1 MSLVVSVFT
10 KTTSQKPE
18 MLKKKCFPWDFPVVF
33 SCSLPLKLSFLLSW
47 RCYWE
52 AWRICWCYHYS
63 HLRCLEGFPWI
74 VANINKS
81 RYFIDQNRKFFLSAV
96 FGVYSS
102 FKTRR
107 ASVKTKFVTGNMK
120 WLCYDSLDHW
130 SWFDLTTS
138 YWCPRTNVANSA
150 HWESNELEKTELFG
164 QLYCQETWNWKCHII
179 IGLESAMIKSSHYK
193 KAVLFW

>member
-18 MLKKKCFPWDFPVVF
+18 MLKKKCFPWDLPVVF
-33 SCSLPLKLSFLLSW
+33 CCSLPLKLSFLLSW

-81 RYFIDQNRKFFLSAV
+81 RYFIDQNRKFFCQLCSECILLSKRDV
-96 FGVYSS
+96 
-102 FKTRR
+102 
-107 ASVKTKFVTGNMK
+107 ASVKTEFVTCNKK
-120 WLCYDSLDHW
+120 WLQMLWIQHIG
-130 SWFDLTTS
+130 
-138 YWCPRTNVANSA
+138 
-150 HWESNELEKTELFG
+150 KIM
-164 QLYCQETWNWKCHII
+164 NWKRLNFLDNYIVRK
-179 IGLESAMIKSSHYK
+179 LETENAI
-193 KAVLFW
+193 

>member
-1 MSLVVSVFT
+1 
-10 KTTSQKPE
+10 
-18 MLKKKCFPWDFPVVF
+18 
-33 SCSLPLKLSFLLSW
+33 
-47 RCYWE
+47 
-52 AWRICWCYHYS
+52 
-63 HLRCLEGFPWI
+63 
-74 VANINKS
+74 
-81 RYFIDQNRKFFLSAV
+81 
-96 FGVYSS
+96 
-102 FKTRR
+102 
-107 ASVKTKFVTGNMK
+107 MK

-193 KAVLFW
+193 KAVLFLIADADVFIDFLVLEVQLNVLQQGVLTTSLYSFLRDRSMRSSVLNENKLSNLQRTKLVQLDIQVLPRLRWNTQNFLAKPVR